1 MSVIAIYGCARTAPE
16 LPPNYTHNAGSPKEL
31 LSQVFLPIRGMTCDE
46 IKKQLTNLSMHDSQ
60 LETEIHGNRG
70 KNQASAYIAGVIFL
84 PAILAVDNDK
94 RAKILL
100 DQNQK
105 YRDELIFGQKAKDC

>member
-1 MSVIAIYGCARTAPE
+1 
-16 LPPNYTHNAGSPKEL
+16 
-31 LSQVFLPIRGMTCDE
+31 
-46 IKKQLTNLSMHDSQ
+46 MHDSQ